1 VLLPPGR
8 RRAQDRRVVSAYLA
22 GAVGGALVTALAA
35 WLASGFVEPLPPPVR
50 AGLLVA
56 GALVVWGAK
65 HGPLAGRVRLPEAR
79 RQIPMSV
86 FFGGLVRG
94 AARFG
99 FEMGTGMR
107 TYVPSWAPY
116 VLALA
121 LVLAR
126 PTLGQALLVALG
138 FGLGRAL
145 PLTVHLGAEERL
157 SLTRDFLQGADHRF
171 AQTAAGLVV
180 LVGGL
185 ALV

>member
-1 VLLPPGR
+1 MI
-8 RRAQDRRVVSAYLA
+8 AAYLA

-35 WLASGFVEPLPPPVR
+35 WLASGFVEPLAAPLR

-56 GALVVWGAK
+56 GAALAWGAK
-65 HGPLAGRVRLPEAR
+65 HGPLVGRVRLPETR
-79 RQIPMSV
+79 RQIPISV
-86 FFGGLVRG
+86 FFHGLVRG

-126 PTLGQALLVALG
+126 PTLGQAALVALG
-138 FGLGRAL
+138 FGLGRAV
-145 PLTVHLGAEERL
+145 PLMVHLGAEERL
-157 SLTRDFLQGADHRF
+157 TMTRDFLQGSDHRP

-185 ALV
+185 VLV